1 MLRGRAG
8 AHALVPPADP
18 VGLAPL
24 IDLED
29 AVPLVRETLPSQ
41 AKALSRRTAK
51 ASQSREAAE
60 VGANLVPTELSL
72 VGWNVTE
79 GRVPSLAK
87 GANTT
92 LRVRRWWA
100 PSGQVL
106 ESVRTGTEPPFEF
119 AYNPYD
125 KDMIKM
131 LSAGGVV
138 EPTLTQLWGE
148 QTRECCSTS
157 NSLVVDVG
165 GNFGC
170 HTL

>member
-18 VGLAPL
+18 VGLTPL

-29 AVPLVRETLPSQ
+29 AVPLVRQTLPSQ
-41 AKALSRRTAK
+41 AKALPRRAAK

-106 ESVRTGTEPPFEF
+106 ESVRTGTEPPFELRT
-119 AYNPYD
+119 
-125 KDMIKM
+125 IR
-131 LSAGGVV
+131 
-138 EPTLTQLWGE
+138 T
-148 QTRECCSTS
+148 TRTCRKC
-157 NSLVVDVG
+157 
-165 GNFGC
+165 
-170 HTL
+170 

>member
-18 VGLAPL
+18 VGLTPL

-87 GANTT
+87 GVNTHCAC
-92 LRVRRWWA
+92 V
-100 PSGQVL
+100 
-106 ESVRTGTEPPFEF
+106 
-119 AYNPYD
+119 
-125 KDMIKM
+125 
-131 LSAGGVV
+131 AGGRRVA
-138 EPTLTQLWGE
+138 
-148 QTRECCSTS
+148 RSS
-157 NSLVVDVG
+157 RA
-165 GNFGC
+165 
-170 HTL
+170 

>member
-1 MLRGRAG
+1 MAAERTRLRLQIGRRERRRK
-8 AHALVPPADP
+8 D
-18 VGLAPL
+18 LAR
-24 IDLED
+24 DEQ
-29 AVPLVRETLPSQ
+29 TLRSQ
-41 AKALSRRTAK
+41 AKALPRRAAK

-106 ESVRTGTEPPFEF
+106 ESVRTGTEPPFELRT
-119 AYNPYD
+119 
-125 KDMIKM
+125 IR
-131 LSAGGVV
+131 
-138 EPTLTQLWGE
+138 T
-148 QTRECCSTS
+148 TRTCRKC
-157 NSLVVDVG
+157 
-165 GNFGC
+165 
-170 HTL
+170 